1 MGDASH
7 HDFPRPDPLCDEWNR
22 ALARLREADA
32 TFIPVRDAFD
42 RAERAY
48 FRLRAVEQ
56 DGCKTSEDLAAA
68 YAEIGLEDA
77 IEKEKLY
84 GNALHQ
90 AASNFFRTPAP
101 HLSALI
107 EKVELI
113 ETIGYDGSTEALI
126 LADLRRLVRGSS

>member
-7 HDFPRPDPLCDEWNR
+7 HDFPRPDLMFDEWNR

-32 TFIPVRDAFD
+32 TFIPIRDAFD
-42 RAERAY
+42 RAEQAY
-48 FRLRAVEQ
+48 FKLRAAEEAG
-56 DGCKTSEDLAAA
+56 DKTGEDLAAA

-77 IEKEKLY
+77 IEQEKLY
-84 GNALHQ
+84 GNALHE
-90 AASNFFRTPAP
+90 AASDFFQTPAP

-113 ETIGYDGSTEALI
+113 ETIGYDGSSEALI